1 MNQLTEKQNFIYK
14 MLSPKILAN
23 IENEIRN
30 YCKDNVFIYLY
41 IIRVLYF
48 VNYLLKL

>member
-14 MLSPKILAN
+14 MLSPKILSN

-30 YCKDNVFIYLY
+30 YCKDNVLIYIY
-41 IIRVLYF
+41 CIFSV
-48 VNYLLKL
+48 